1 MRTLLLTALLLSSP
15 ALAVTVPVVAYG
27 ELHGEITAISVL
39 PLAAAIAKHPAE
51 IHIRIDS
58 EGGDV
63 ETGFELVTIMRAAR
77 RAGTRIVCT
86 VPNGGQA
93 QSMAV
98 YVLQGCSYR
107 QMGRQSFLM
116 FHTISTSN
124 TSGNAWALRKEAQ
137 RLDGLNVRMSSFIA
151 GRLKLTLKRYMA
163 QVWDRDWYVGAEEAL
178 AIGAVDR
185 VF

>member
-1 MRTLLLTALLLSSP
+1 
-15 ALAVTVPVVAYG
+15 
-27 ELHGEITAISVL
+27 
-39 PLAAAIAKHPAE
+39 
-51 IHIRIDS
+51 
-58 EGGDV
+58 
-63 ETGFELVTIMRAAR
+63 
-77 RAGTRIVCT
+77 
-86 VPNGGQA
+86 
-93 QSMAV
+93 MAV